1 MGTTQRIN
9 PGVSNEPNWGDL
21 SSSITCVAST
31 VEQERKLEGEEEE
44 ERAKEKEKE
53 KVKDKKEE
61 NQQQVNK
68 NISKRYAKI
77 ENRRGQHFTSAY
89 RNLVKTGGGRQSIT
103 SGKSSSIGK
112 AGLKS
117 ANRIAGLFSGVG
129 NNGIEKTLTDLG
141 FGSLS
146 GKSFK
151 DVIDFLLIYCSE
163 SNQGMDETAANKASC
178 EIMKE
183 LELQSANDLSKF
195 QEIVKELV
203 EGRGLADTLCKF
215 WGLYIFEHL
224 SQRFEEKIQQKKG
237 EDISRETFKI
247 IKNDILGRVKVLNT
261 KREVSKIDWKAPDGK
276 KEIEN
281 IFDSI
286 IKIMCNEKN

>member
-9 PGVSNEPNWGDL
+9 PGVANEPNWGDL
-21 SSSITCVAST
+21 SNSITYIAST
-31 VEQERKLEGEEEE
+31 IEQERKLEEEEKRE
-44 ERAKEKEKE
+44 EEKEKE
-53 KVKDKKEE
+53 REEKEE
-61 NQQQVNK
+61 NQQPINT
-68 NISKRYAKI
+68 NTTKRYVKI
-77 ENRRGQHFTSAY
+77 ENRRGEHIKSAY

-117 ANRIAGLFSGVG
+117 ANRIAGLLSGVG
-129 NNGIEKTLTDLG
+129 TNGIEKTLTDLG

-183 LELQSANDLSKF
+183 LEVQSANDLTKF

-203 EGRGLADTLCKF
+203 DGKGLADTLCKF

-224 SQRFEEKIQQKKG
+224 SQRFEEKIQQQKG

-247 IKNDILGRVKVLNT
+247 IKDDILGRVKVLNT
-261 KREVSKIDWKAPDGK
+261 KREVSKIDWKSQDGK

-286 IKIMCNEKN
+286 IKIICNEKN

>member
-9 PGVSNEPNWGDL
+9 PGVANEPNWGDL
-21 SSSITCVAST
+21 SNSITYVAST
-31 VEQERKLEGEEEE
+31 VEQERKLEEEEKRE
-44 ERAKEKEKE
+44 EEKEKE
-53 KVKDKKEE
+53 REKKEE
-61 NQQQVNK
+61 NQQPINT
-68 NISKRYAKI
+68 NTTKRYAKI
-77 ENRRGQHFTSAY
+77 ENRRGEHIKSAY

-112 AGLKS
+112 AGFKS
-117 ANRIAGLFSGVG
+117 ANRIASLLSGVG
-129 NNGIEKTLTDLG
+129 TNGIEKTLTDLG

-183 LELQSANDLSKF
+183 LEVQSANDLTKF

-203 EGRGLADTLCKF
+203 DGKGLADTLCKF

-224 SQRFEEKIQQKKG
+224 SQRFEEKIQQQKG

-247 IKNDILGRVKVLNT
+247 IKDDILGRVKVLNT
-261 KREVSKIDWKAPDGK
+261 KREVSKIDWKSQDGK

-286 IKIMCNEKN
+286 IKIICNEKN

>member
-9 PGVSNEPNWGDL
+9 PGVANQPNWGDL
-21 SSSITCVAST
+21 SNSITHIAGT
-31 VEQERKLEGEEEE
+31 VEQERKLEDEEDI
-44 ERAKEKEKE
+44 EREKEK
-53 KVKDKKEE
+53 DKKIE
-61 NQQQVNK
+61 NQTLTS
-68 NISKRYAKI
+68 IDPAKRYAKI
-77 ENRRGQHFTSAY
+77 KNRRGEHIRSAFK
-89 RNLVKTGGGRQSIT
+89 NLVKTGGGRQSIT
-103 SGKSSSIGK
+103 SGNSSSIGK

-117 ANRIAGLFSGVG
+117 ASRIAGLLSGVG
-129 NNGIEKTLTDLG
+129 TNGIEKTLTDLG
-141 FGSLS
+141 FGSFT

-183 LELQSANDLSKF
+183 IEVQSENDLNKF

-203 EGRGLADTLCKF
+203 DGKGLADTLCKF

-224 SQRFEEKIQQKKG
+224 SQRFEEKIQQQKG
-237 EDISRETFKI
+237 EDISKETFKI

-261 KREVSKIDWKAPDGK
+261 KREVSKIDWKTQDGK
-276 KEIEN
+276 KEIEK

-286 IKIMCNEKN
+286 IKIICDEKN

>member
-9 PGVSNEPNWGDL
+9 PGVANEPNWGDL
-21 SSSITCVAST
+21 SNSITYIAST
-31 VEQERKLEGEEEE
+31 IEQERKLEEEEKRE
-44 ERAKEKEKE
+44 EEKEKE
-53 KVKDKKEE
+53 REEKEE
-61 NQQQVNK
+61 NQQPINT
-68 NISKRYAKI
+68 NTTKRYAKI
-77 ENRRGQHFTSAY
+77 ENRRGEHIKSAY

-117 ANRIAGLFSGVG
+117 ANRIAGLLSGVG
-129 NNGIEKTLTDLG
+129 TNGIEKTLTDLG

-183 LELQSANDLSKF
+183 LEVQSANDLTKF

-203 EGRGLADTLCKF
+203 DGKGLADTLCKF

-224 SQRFEEKIQQKKG
+224 SQRFEEKIQQQKG
-237 EDISRETFKI
+237 EDISRDTFKI
-247 IKNDILGRVKVLNT
+247 IKDDILGRVKVLNT
-261 KREVSKIDWKAPDGK
+261 KREVSKIDWKSQDGK

-286 IKIMCNEKN
+286 IKIICNEKN

>member
-9 PGVSNEPNWGDL
+9 PGVANEPNWGDL
-21 SSSITCVAST
+21 SNSITYVAST
-31 VEQERKLEGEEEE
+31 VEQERKLEEEEKRE
-44 ERAKEKEKE
+44 EEKEKE
-53 KVKDKKEE
+53 REKKEE
-61 NQQQVNK
+61 NQQPINT
-68 NISKRYAKI
+68 NTTKRYAKI
-77 ENRRGQHFTSAY
+77 ENRRGEHIKSAY

-117 ANRIAGLFSGVG
+117 ANRIAGLLSGVG
-129 NNGIEKTLTDLG
+129 TNGIEKTLTDLG

-183 LELQSANDLSKF
+183 LEVQSANDLTKF

-203 EGRGLADTLCKF
+203 DGKGLADTLCKF

-224 SQRFEEKIQQKKG
+224 SQRFEEKIQQQKG

-247 IKNDILGRVKVLNT
+247 IKDDILGRVKVLNT
-261 KREVSKIDWKAPDGK
+261 KREVSKIDWKSQDGK
-276 KEIEN
+276 KEIQN

-286 IKIMCNEKN
+286 IKIICNEKN